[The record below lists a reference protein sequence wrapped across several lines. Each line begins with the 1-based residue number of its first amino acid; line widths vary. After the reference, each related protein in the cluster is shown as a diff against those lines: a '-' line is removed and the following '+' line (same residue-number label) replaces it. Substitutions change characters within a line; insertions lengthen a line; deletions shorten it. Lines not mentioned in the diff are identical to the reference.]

1 LFAIFGFELFGCEG
15 ARNSLRIMM
24 EKADTI
30 GGRWQRK
37 VFRRGVAFLLTAEM
51 LCASPVRAA
60 DLKPEAIK
68 AFDRYMELTE
78 AEINSETASGKA
90 FLWVD
95 RLPPERRTTAHEELG
110 QGKAVIER
118 LQTLDNGKRVEI
130 PGGMVHHWIGTVFIP
145 GATLAET
152 LALVEDYDHH
162 QNYYRP
168 DVVRSKILYR
178 KDNDFVIELR
188 FYKKKIVTTVLDTE
202 HDVHYSILDSKHA
215 MSRSRATRIQEV
227 DEAGKPDEQLEPV
240 GHDRGFLWRMNT
252 YWRFEEKDGGT
263 YVESQA
269 ISLTRDI
276 PTGLGWII
284 GSYVN
289 SVPRESFTFT
299 LEATRAGVLQ
309 RVAAHA
315 AALPA
320 RSE

>member
-1 LFAIFGFELFGCEG
+1 MVMGLP
-15 ARNSLRIMM
+15 
-24 EKADTI
+24 DTT
-30 GGRWQRK
+30 GGRRQRK
-37 VFRRGVAFLLTAEM
+37 GIRRAVAFLLAAEM
-51 LCASPVRAA
+51 LCAAPARAT
-60 DLKPEAIK
+60 DLKPETIK
-68 AFDRYMELTE
+68 AFDRYMGLTE
-78 AEINSETASGKA
+78 AKINSETASGKA

-95 RLPPERRTTAHEELG
+95 RLLPERRTAAHEELR

-118 LQTLDNGKRVEI
+118 LETLDNGKRMEI

-145 GATLAET
+145 GATLEET
-152 LALVEDYDHH
+152 IALVEDYDHH

-202 HDVHYSILDSKHA
+202 HDVHYSILDSTHA

-227 DEAGKPDEQLEPV
+227 DDAGKPDEQLEPA
-240 GHDRGFLWRMNT
+240 GHDHGFLWRMNT

-276 PTGLGWII
+276 PTGLGWLIS
-284 GSYVN
+284 SYVN
-289 SVPRESFTFT
+289 SVPRESLTFT

-309 RVAAHA
+309 RIAAHA

-320 RSE
+320 HSE